1 MMVMMM
7 TVMVT
12 MTDTPFPKY
21 LGHSWS
27 WLSPTPWI
35 LPGSCTKLFGLLTRI
50 RMVICWLSDDG
61 DNYLMIIKIIWSP
74 CCQETFAASGTG
86 GGGQD
91 KVGGSRTTLAR
102 IGQLLIW
109 RAVIMIDVIM
119 IMKRTSSQI
128 IPQPSP
134 TCSQSASNVSSTMFF
149 LSTLKYL
156 FKSRSRRSMS
166 TFWCH
171 IYIITH
177 SLLLSCCG
185 ILAAS

>member
-1 MMVMMM
+1 M
-7 TVMVT
+7 
-12 MTDTPFPKY
+12 
-21 LGHSWS
+21 
-27 WLSPTPWI
+27 
-35 LPGSCTKLFGLLTRI
+35 KL
-50 RMVICWLSDDG
+50 
-61 DNYLMIIKIIWSP
+61 KIIWSP

-91 KVGGSRTTLAR
+91 KVGGSKTTLAR

-109 RAVIMIDVIM
+109 RAVIMIKMIM

-128 IPQPSP
+128 IPQPSS

-166 TFWCH
+166 TFWWH
-171 IYIITH
+171 LYIITFAAFVVLWHIGRLIIFCDFSSDMNVNVNSFFPHHLSIPLECLFQCRSTWRLYNMLTH
-177 SLLLSCCG
+177 SNNKLEKENIGQEYFFPHKSV
-185 ILAAS
+185 

>member
-27 WLSPTPWI
+27 WLYPTPWI

-50 RMVICWLSDDG
+50 RMVIYWWWWLSDD
-61 DNYLMIIKIIWSP
+61 YLMIIKIIWSP

-91 KVGGSRTTLAR
+91 KVGGSKTTFAR

-109 RAVIMIDVIM
+109 RAVIMIDM
-119 IMKRTSSQI
+119 IWLWLWREPAARSSL
-128 IPQPSP
+128 SP
-134 TCSQSASNVSSTMFF
+134 VPH
-149 LSTLKYL
+149 L
-156 FKSRSRRSMS
+156 
-166 TFWCH
+166 
-171 IYIITH
+171 H
-177 SLLLSCCG
+177 SLRLTSARQCSSYQLWNICLNLG
-185 ILAAS
+185 QGVPWVHFDVTYTL